1 MMTIEKK
8 TTLIRLFSLYQNL
21 LTDTQKH
28 YFKAYVEDDFS
39 LKEIADAFN
48 VSRSAVYDQ
57 IHKIEQHLL
66 NYEEKLHLLEDS
78 EKRLKIIDEFKKTN
92 DINVLEKLRKM
103 DE

>member
-1 MMTIEKK
+1 MTIEKK

-21 LTDTQKH
+21 LTDTQRQ

-39 LKEIADAFN
+39 LKDIADAFN
-48 VSRSAVYDQ
+48 VSRSAVHDQ

-78 EKRLKIIDEFKKTN
+78 EKRLKIIDEYKETN